1 MRRAASLPGSEAA
14 SLRTRRSASQIASP
28 THKFWQG
35 DRHLLKN
42 YTQKWPKTLVKTLSD
57 VLLSSYLRTFLW
69 LTYKFILK
77 FSGDMKEPLH
87 HMPTTHD
94 KGLSYVLH
102 SVEWDLSLVPNQAKA
117 PQTGS
122 KMTFSKKQGSNGLC
136 ADSTARREYS
146 FNSKSSC
153 SVSLSSYYK
162 DLSNPVNIRS
172 LNQRQ
177 VIQLWV

>member
-1 MRRAASLPGSEAA
+1 MRRAASPPGSEAA
-14 SLRTRRSASQIASP
+14 SLRTWRSASQIASP

-35 DRHLLKN
+35 DQHLLN
-42 YTQKWPKTLVKTLSD
+42 YTQKLPKTLVKTLSD
-57 VLLSSYLRTFLW
+57 VLFSSYLRTFLW

-77 FSGDMKEPLH
+77 FLGDMKEPLH

-94 KGLSYVLH
+94 KGLSYLLHHVLNEICRLCQTRQRH
-102 SVEWDLSLVPNQAKA
+102 PRQAVKWHF
-117 PQTGS
+117 QRN
-122 KMTFSKKQGSNGLC
+122 GSNGLC

-153 SVSLSSYYK
+153 SVNLSSYYE